1 MDALVS
7 EIQRLKYHRGFP
19 YGNHLK
25 CPVFLQDKYEYL
37 AILQKHNMCNP
48 DTMRIYPYLM
58 IQPCMKNRK
67 EYKVVYIPRKEI

>member
-48 DTMRIYPYLM
+48 TL
-58 IQPCMKNRK
+58 
-67 EYKVVYIPRKEI
+67 KVERSKVTGVITDDEHINK